1 MKLPNSHLA
10 VVDLRKLTEYCLN
23 PRHEEG
29 RHKARVFMSAL
40 GVGQMDATWLHDRIL
55 EAVATCEAQ
64 EQLVSPY
71 GRRYIVD
78 FVVVKEGR
86 PASVRTAW
94 IIKRDE
100 VMPRLTS
107 CFVL

>member
-1 MKLPNSHLA
+1 MQLDSRIKLAGS
-10 VVDLRKLTEYCLN
+10 
-23 PRHEEG
+23 
-29 RHKARVFMSAL
+29 
-40 GVGQMDATWLHDRIL
+40 I
-55 EAVATCEAQ
+55 
-64 EQLVSPY
+64 VSPY

>member
-1 MKLPNSHLA
+1 
-10 VVDLRKLTEYCLN
+10 
-23 PRHEEG
+23 
-29 RHKARVFMSAL
+29 MSAL

>member
-1 MKLPNSHLA
+1 MKLPNSHWA
-10 VVDLRKLTEYCLN
+10 IVDLRKLTEYCLN
-23 PRHEEG
+23 PLHEEG
-29 RHKARVFMSAL
+29 RHKARVFLSAL
-40 GVGQMDATWLHDRIL
+40 GVGQMDAAWLHDRIL

-78 FVVVKEGR
+78 FVAVREGR
-86 PASVRTAW
+86 SAAVRTAW
-94 IIKRDE
+94 IIKRDDE
-100 VMPRLTS
+100 MPRLTL